1 MNVAPPLT
9 LPTSAILA
17 ACLAVSCGGSDAKLE
32 AARHNLQRGRL
43 DQVLAILEDATGPEA
58 EAIRSEVA
66 RREASRIE
74 ALSLLERFRTARGD
88 RELADLVSE
97 LRGMLEGVEDSTIRE
112 WIQQEISTTSDWVAE
127 RNATRPRSRSP
138 RMEERSVDEEFEEPL
153 DPAREENSPSLLGS
167 ILESVEADRSSGQ
180 WQDGLERIDRLIADA
195 PEIGPLLESRRQEL
209 VEGAERDAEVLLDRA
224 ERLLAQEGD
233 EPTWR
238 LLNRSI
244 GRFPRDADT
253 GSAVE
258 RLVRLEDR
266 LRSTLVGAPTAR
278 EDIFVAEAPDP
289 GSRPPD
295 VTVPV
300 QEQDPEQETRQEPVE
315 VPGPQKIAPDADV
328 EPRSAEAPRGAVG
341 SGVPGPPPAPGS
353 PGAVGPMELPAAEAL
368 VVARLALEREFTD
381 TDLSSL
387 EPGAIEKLV
396 ANSSLAAPV
405 RLGLIVEHLRNR
417 QAATAT
423 GHEKSLQELER
434 MSSTGE
440 LELEVAWEVLAWY
453 RGEPVPEEGYT
464 FVRGRWQSPL
474 ELAEASLARRLER
487 EVARMGGADGEA
499 LLRIGTRLAEV
510 VSGAP
515 DPRRAQEL
523 LSGLVEKEG
532 ETAIRRMQA
541 SPTWRRLQELVLARA
556 DLERLRAVAI
566 SRITDEE
573 TYFYPYSPPD
583 HPDRTYAQY
592 VVARDEVRAAVDD
605 VREIWEANP
614 SVKLPSDFRAT
625 ATRLEFLLGLPA
637 SWRGSLSIPED
648 WADRYEGLDLTGE
661 EVDLQGMA
669 RSATEGAGLRR
680 DRAVSALNSDRQGG
694 AGAGLPDVEEQRVL
708 ELTNAY
714 RTMLGRRALAWDP
727 RLYEACGW
735 HSAYMAETGN
745 FTHTEEGVP
754 GRRSPRDRMSSAGY
768 PDGWNE
774 NCQQGSEWARQA
786 FESWCGSSAHHRTLI
801 SDEPTEAAAAR
812 VGTYWT
818 MKFGRGNDFENDL
831 DPWRD

>member
-1 MNVAPPLT
+1 MNAAAPPLT

-74 ALSLLERFRTARGD
+74 ALSLLERFRAARGD
-88 RELADLVSE
+88 RELGDLVSE
-97 LRGMLEGVEDSTIRE
+97 LRSMLEGVEDSTIRE

-127 RNATRPRSRSP
+127 RNATRPRSRSA
-138 RMEERSVDEEFEEPL
+138 RTEERSVDEQIEEPL
-153 DPAREENSPSLLGS
+153 DPTREESSPSLLGS
-167 ILESVEADRSSGQ
+167 ILDSVEADRSSGR

-195 PEIGPLLESRRQEL
+195 PEIGPLLGSRRLEL
-209 VEGAERDAEVLLDRA
+209 LEGAERDAEVLLDRA
-224 ERLLAQEGD
+224 ERLMAREGN
-233 EPTWR
+233 ESTWR
-238 LLNRSI
+238 FLNRSI
-244 GRFPRDADT
+244 GRFPRGTDT

-258 RLVRLEDR
+258 RLVRLEER
-266 LRSTLVGAPTAR
+266 LRSTLVGAPTTR
-278 EDIFVAEAPDP
+278 EDPLVARAPES
-289 GSRPPD
+289 GSPPPE
-295 VTVPV
+295 VPV
-300 QEQDPEQETRQEPVE
+300 SDPEQGQVE
-315 VPGPQKIAPDADV
+315 VPGPRDIAPDVDV
-328 EPRSAEAPRGAVG
+328 EPRSGEAPPVAVDAR
-341 SGVPGPPPAPGS
+341 VPGLPAAPEGPG
-353 PGAVGPMELPAAEAL
+353 GEGLRELPAAEAL
-368 VVARLALEREFTD
+368 VDARLALEREFAD
-381 TDLSSL
+381 MDLSSL
-387 EPGAIEKLV
+387 EHDELERLV
-396 ANSSLAAPV
+396 ATRSLAAPI
-405 RLGLIVEHLRNR
+405 RLGLIVEHLRSR
-417 QAATAT
+417 HAGTET
-423 GHEKSLQELER
+423 GREKSLEELER
-434 MSSTGE
+434 MTSIGE
-440 LELEVAWEVLAWY
+440 LDLEVAWKVLAWY
-453 RGEPVPEEGYT
+453 RGETVPEDGYV
-464 FVRGRWQSPL
+464 FVRGRWQGPL
-474 ELAEASLARRLER
+474 ELAEASLVRRLER
-487 EVARMGGADGEA
+487 EVDRMAGADGEA
-499 LLRIGTRLAEV
+499 LIRIGSRLAEV

-515 DPRRAQEL
+515 DPGRAQEL
-523 LSGLVEKEG
+523 LSGLVETEG

-541 SPTWRRLQELVLARA
+541 SPTWRRLEELVLARA
-556 DLERLRAVAI
+556 ELERLRAVAI
-566 SRITDEE
+566 SRIMDEE

-583 HPDRTYAQY
+583 DPDRSYAQY
-592 VVARDEVRAAVDD
+592 VVARDEVRTAVDE

-614 SVKLPSDFRAT
+614 SVKLPSAFRGT

-637 SWRGSLSIPED
+637 SWRGSLSVPED
-648 WADRYEGLDLTGE
+648 WAGRYEGLDLTEE

-669 RSATEGAGLRR
+669 RSATEGARLRR
-680 DRAVSALNSDRQGG
+680 DRAVNALNADRQSGP
-694 AGAGLPDVEEQRVL
+694 GAGLPDLEEQRVL

-727 RLYEACGW
+727 RLYEASGW

-745 FTHTEEGVP
+745 FTHTEEGVQ
-754 GRRSPRDRMSSAGY
+754 GRLSPRDRMRSAGY

-812 VGTYWT
+812 VGIYWT